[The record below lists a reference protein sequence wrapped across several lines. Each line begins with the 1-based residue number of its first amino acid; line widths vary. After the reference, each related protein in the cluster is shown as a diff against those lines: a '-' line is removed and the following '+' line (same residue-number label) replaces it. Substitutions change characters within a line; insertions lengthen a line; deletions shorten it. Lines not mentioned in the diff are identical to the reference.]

1 MKTFFKDLLIELGGT
16 ISIIIACLL
25 FFKNVLKKYID
36 TIIESSADKSIE
48 KLKNKYSRTLTAYD
62 ILLKK
67 EFEYYEKID
76 CVFAD
81 LIVDI
86 QDFKSSTINEF
97 GFDIE
102 KRFDIAKSTGLKL
115 LETIINLKKFS
126 LLYQSYIP
134 DNIFNYSMSIIEELQ
149 ENCDLISDSL
159 KFLGDKQE
167 DKLNLNAIK
176 DFTSK
181 ILLLIANTE
190 VSIKTRL
197 QDLSNVPEKN
207 EK

>member
-1 MKTFFKDLLIELGGT
+1 METFFKDLLIELGGT

-25 FFKNVLKKYID
+25 FFKNILKKYID

-76 CVFAD
+76 CIFAD

-134 DNIFNYSMSIIEELQ
+134 DNIFDYSMSIIGELQ

-159 KFLGDKQE
+159 KLLGDKQE

-197 QDLSNVPEKN
+197 QDLSNVPKKN
-207 EK
+207 KK

>member
-1 MKTFFKDLLIELGGT
+1 METFFKDLLIELGGT

-76 CVFAD
+76 CIFAD

-159 KFLGDKQE
+159 KLLGDKQE

>member
-1 MKTFFKDLLIELGGT
+1 METFFKDLLIELGGT

-25 FFKNVLKKYID
+25 FFKNILKKYID

-48 KLKNKYSRTLTAYD
+48 KLKNKYSRTLSAYD

-76 CVFAD
+76 CIFAD

-97 GFDIE
+97 GFKIK

-134 DNIFNYSMSIIEELQ
+134 DNIFDYSMSIIGELQ

-159 KFLGDKQE
+159 KLLGDKQE

>member
-1 MKTFFKDLLIELGGT
+1 METFFKDLLIELGGT

-25 FFKNVLKKYID
+25 FFKNILKKYID

-48 KLKNKYSRTLTAYD
+48 KLKNKYSRTLSAYD

-76 CVFAD
+76 YIFAD

-115 LETIINLKKFS
+115 LETIINLKKYS

-134 DNIFNYSMSIIEELQ
+134 NNIFNYSMSIIKELQ

-159 KFLGDKQE
+159 ELLGDRQE

-207 EK
+207 KK

>member
-1 MKTFFKDLLIELGGT
+1 METFFKDLLIELGGT

-25 FFKNVLKKYID
+25 FFKNILKKYID

-48 KLKNKYSRTLTAYD
+48 KLKNKYSRTLSAYD

-76 CVFAD
+76 CIFAD

-97 GFDIE
+97 GFDIK

-134 DNIFNYSMSIIEELQ
+134 DTIFDYSMSIIGELQ

-159 KFLGDKQE
+159 KLLGDKQE

-207 EK
+207 KK

>member
-1 MKTFFKDLLIELGGT
+1 METFFKDLLIELGGT

-76 CVFAD
+76 YIFAD

-97 GFDIE
+97 G
-102 KRFDIAKSTGLKL
+102 FDIAKSTGLKL

-149 ENCDLISDSL
+149 GNCDLISDSL
-159 KFLGDKQE
+159 KLLGDKQE

>member
-1 MKTFFKDLLIELGGT
+1 M
-16 ISIIIACLL
+16 
-25 FFKNVLKKYID
+25 
-36 TIIESSADKSIE
+36 
-48 KLKNKYSRTLTAYD
+48 
-62 ILLKK
+62 KK

-76 CVFAD
+76 CIFAD

-97 GFDIE
+97 GFDIK

-134 DNIFNYSMSIIEELQ
+134 DNIFDYSMSIIGELQ

-159 KFLGDKQE
+159 KLLGDKQE

-207 EK
+207 KK

>member
-1 MKTFFKDLLIELGGT
+1 METFLKDLLIELGGT

-25 FFKNVLKKYID
+25 FLKNVLKKYID

-48 KLKNKYSRTLTAYD
+48 KLKNKYSRTLSAYD

-76 CVFAD
+76 CIFAD

-86 QDFKSSTINEF
+86 QDFKASIINEF
-97 GFDIE
+97 RFDIE
-102 KRFDIAKSTGLKL
+102 KRFNIAKSTGLKL
-115 LETIINLKKFS
+115 LETIINLKKFN

-134 DNIFNYSMSIIEELQ
+134 NNIFNYSTSIIEELQ
-149 ENCDLISDSL
+149 KNTDLISDSL
-159 KFLGDKQE
+159 KLLGDKQE

-190 VSIKTRL
+190 VSIKTRF
-197 QDLSNVPEKN
+197 QDLSNISEKN

>member
-1 MKTFFKDLLIELGGT
+1 METFFKDLLIELGGT

-76 CVFAD
+76 CIFAD

-115 LETIINLKKFS
+115 LETIINLKKYS

-134 DNIFNYSMSIIEELQ
+134 NNIFNYSMSIIKELQ

-159 KFLGDKQE
+159 ELLGDRQE

-207 EK
+207 KK

>member
-1 MKTFFKDLLIELGGT
+1 METFFKDLLIELGGT

-76 CVFAD
+76 YIFAD

-97 GFDIE
+97 GFDIK

-149 ENCDLISDSL
+149 GNCDLISDSL
-159 KFLGDKQE
+159 KLLGDKQE

>member
-1 MKTFFKDLLIELGGT
+1 METFFKDLLIELGGT

-25 FFKNVLKKYID
+25 FFKNILKKYID

-48 KLKNKYSRTLTAYD
+48 KLKNKYSRTLSAYD

-76 CVFAD
+76 CIFAD

-97 GFDIE
+97 GFDIK
-102 KRFDIAKSTGLKL
+102 KRFDITKSTGLKL

-134 DNIFNYSMSIIEELQ
+134 DNIFDYSMSIIGELQ

-159 KFLGDKQE
+159 KLLGDKQE

-207 EK
+207 KK

>member
-1 MKTFFKDLLIELGGT
+1 METFFKDLLIELGGT

-76 CVFAD
+76 CIFAD

-149 ENCDLISDSL
+149 ENCDLISNSL

>member
-1 MKTFFKDLLIELGGT
+1 METFFKDLLIELGGT

-48 KLKNKYSRTLTAYD
+48 KLKNKYSRTLSAYD

-76 CVFAD
+76 YIFAD

-115 LETIINLKKFS
+115 LETIINLKKYS

-134 DNIFNYSMSIIEELQ
+134 NNIFNYSMSIIKELQ

-159 KFLGDKQE
+159 ELLGDRQE

-207 EK
+207 KK

>member
-1 MKTFFKDLLIELGGT
+1 METFFKDLLIELGGT

-25 FFKNVLKKYID
+25 FFKNIFKKYID

-48 KLKNKYSRTLTAYD
+48 KLKNKYSRTLSAYD

-76 CVFAD
+76 CIFAD

-97 GFDIE
+97 GFDIK

-126 LLYQSYIP
+126 LLY
-134 DNIFNYSMSIIEELQ
+134 
-149 ENCDLISDSL
+149 
-159 KFLGDKQE
+159 
-167 DKLNLNAIK
+167 
-176 DFTSK
+176 
-181 ILLLIANTE
+181 
-190 VSIKTRL
+190 
-197 QDLSNVPEKN
+197 
-207 EK
+207 

>member
-1 MKTFFKDLLIELGGT
+1 MQTFFKDLLIELGGT

-48 KLKNKYSRTLTAYD
+48 KLKNKYSRTLSAYD

-76 CVFAD
+76 YIFAD

-115 LETIINLKKFS
+115 LETIINLKKYS

-134 DNIFNYSMSIIEELQ
+134 NNIFNYSMSIIKELQ

-159 KFLGDKQE
+159 ELLGDRQE

>member
-1 MKTFFKDLLIELGGT
+1 METFFKDLLIELGGT

-48 KLKNKYSRTLTAYD
+48 KLKNKYSRTLSAYD

-76 CVFAD
+76 CIFAD

-159 KFLGDKQE
+159 KLLGDKQE

>member
-1 MKTFFKDLLIELGGT
+1 METFFKDLLIELGGT

-25 FFKNVLKKYID
+25 FFKNILKKYID

-76 CVFAD
+76 YIFAD

-97 GFDIE
+97 G
-102 KRFDIAKSTGLKL
+102 FDIAKSTGLKL

-149 ENCDLISDSL
+149 GNCDLISDSL
-159 KFLGDKQE
+159 KLLGDKQE

-207 EK
+207 KK

>member
-1 MKTFFKDLLIELGGT
+1 METFFKDLLIELGGT

-76 CVFAD
+76 CIFAD

-97 GFDIE
+97 GFDIK

-149 ENCDLISDSL
+149 ENCDLISNSL

>member
-1 MKTFFKDLLIELGGT
+1 METFFKDLLIELGGT

-25 FFKNVLKKYID
+25 FFKNILKKYID

-48 KLKNKYSRTLTAYD
+48 KLKNKYSRTLSAYD

-76 CVFAD
+76 CIFAD

-86 QDFKSSTINEF
+86 QDFKSSTINEL

-102 KRFDIAKSTGLKL
+102 ARFGTSKNTGLKI
-115 LETIINLKKFS
+115 LETIINLKKVN

-134 DNIFNYSMSIIEELQ
+134 NNIFNCSTLIIKILQ
-149 ENCDLISDSL
+149 DNCNLISDSIKL
-159 KFLGDKQE
+159 LANKKE
-167 DKLNLNAIK
+167 DELNLNGIK
-176 DFTSK
+176 NFTSEV
-181 ILLLIANTE
+181 LLLIANTE
-190 VSIKTRL
+190 ESIKTRL
-197 QDLSNVPEKN
+197 KELSNIPGKSR
-207 EK
+207 

>member
-1 MKTFFKDLLIELGGT
+1 METFFKDLLIELGGT

-76 CVFAD
+76 CIFAD

-97 GFDIE
+97 GFDIK

-134 DNIFNYSMSIIEELQ
+134 DNIFDYSMSIIGELQ

-159 KFLGDKQE
+159 KLLGDKQE

-207 EK
+207 KK

>member
-1 MKTFFKDLLIELGGT
+1 METFFKDLLIELGGT

-76 CVFAD
+76 CIFAD

-149 ENCDLISDSL
+149 ENCDLISNSL

-207 EK
+207 KK